1 ASWQCLLRGQR
12 GHPMVA
18 TWVPLPI
25 LVSASRDKTLRVWD
39 LSRDGRN
46 VQGYPCAGSGKGEK
60 PILGGKV
67 VRGDLWGHYLRQKG
81 DSHVTGS
88 RV

>member
-1 ASWQCLLRGQR
+1 MLQPQTLRSLL
-12 GHPMVA
+12 GHQDVVRDLSFAPNGS
-18 TWVPLPI
+18 PI

-46 VQGYPCAGSGKGEK
+46 VQGHPCAGSGKGEK

-67 VRGDLWGHYLRQKG
+67 VEGTFGDNI
-81 DSHVTGS
+81 
-88 RV
+88 